1 MSRRNIYI
9 VVGLLL
15 VLLVAGYWFLLL
27 SPLRAEIGTVEE
39 NITREQQE
47 LTVARTKLAQLE
59 GIRKRAEKNRGRILE
74 LGKMLPPE
82 PQIPSLL
89 LQVQDL
95 AIESGISFMSI
106 SPNVG
111 DPEGGVSRTNLSLT
125 CDGSFFD
132 VIDFIY
138 RAEQLA
144 GGPGRLLMVQN
155 VNLSGKDLSATPPEL
170 NVNMTLIAY
179 QRARVQGGQ

>member
-95 AIESGISFMSI
+95 QSNLVLASCPSLPMWGTQKEEYRG
-106 SPNVG
+106 PT
-111 DPEGGVSRTNLSLT
+111 SR
-125 CDGSFFD
+125 
-132 VIDFIY
+132 
-138 RAEQLA
+138 
-144 GGPGRLLMVQN
+144 
-155 VNLSGKDLSATPPEL
+155 
-170 NVNMTLIAY
+170 
-179 QRARVQGGQ
+179 

>member
-74 LGKMLPPE
+74 LGRCFLRSRRSPAYSCRFRTL
-82 PQIPSLL
+82 QSNLVLASCPSLPMWGT
-89 LQVQDL
+89 QK
-95 AIESGISFMSI
+95 EEYRG
-106 SPNVG
+106 PT
-111 DPEGGVSRTNLSLT
+111 SR
-125 CDGSFFD
+125 
-132 VIDFIY
+132 
-138 RAEQLA
+138 
-144 GGPGRLLMVQN
+144 
-155 VNLSGKDLSATPPEL
+155 
-170 NVNMTLIAY
+170 
-179 QRARVQGGQ
+179 

>member
-111 DPEGGVSRTNLSLT
+111 DPEGGVSVSYTHL
-125 CDGSFFD
+125 
-132 VIDFIY
+132 
-138 RAEQLA
+138 RAHETDSYLVC
-144 GGPGRLLMVQN
+144 RLLLVKKN
-155 VNLSGKDLSATPPEL
+155 NNISSYRLEP
-170 NVNMTLIAY
+170 
-179 QRARVQGGQ
+179 

>member
-59 GIRKRAEKNRGRILE
+59 GIRKRAEKIGVGFWSWGRCFLRSRRYPAYSCRFRTLQSNLVLASCQSLPMWGTEQEEYRG
-74 LGKMLPPE
+74 
-82 PQIPSLL
+82 
-89 LQVQDL
+89 
-95 AIESGISFMSI
+95 
-106 SPNVG
+106 PN
-111 DPEGGVSRTNLSLT
+111 
-125 CDGSFFD
+125 
-132 VIDFIY
+132 
-138 RAEQLA
+138 
-144 GGPGRLLMVQN
+144 
-155 VNLSGKDLSATPPEL
+155 
-170 NVNMTLIAY
+170 
-179 QRARVQGGQ
+179 